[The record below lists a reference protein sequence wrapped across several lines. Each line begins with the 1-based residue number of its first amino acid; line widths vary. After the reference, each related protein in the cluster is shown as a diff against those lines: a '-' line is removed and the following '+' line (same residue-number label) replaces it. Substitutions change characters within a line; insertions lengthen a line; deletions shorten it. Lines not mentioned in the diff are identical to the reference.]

1 MTTPSSAQQRTV
13 SVTAF
18 GLEVHIRIAGSRA
31 DELLEHVLATWEWC
45 GAGLVQGGSTS
56 GLLVSALLDDD
67 RAVIDAAAQRGEVA
81 GNSVQAVGHRLT
93 NAVTLAAI
101 GAARGELLMLRA
113 AAVAELET
121 GRTVVLVGP
130 AGAGKSTASR
140 TLGRHFGYV
149 TDETVALTRS
159 LDVLP
164 YPKPVPVFPDGQRWG
179 RVQHSPAELGL
190 ARTRG
195 ALRPAGLLFLDRQDS
210 PTPPVLTEVPTGEA
224 LAQLGGQT
232 SFLGS
237 LDRPLHFLADL
248 VHATGGAHTVT
259 YSDANDLVGV
269 VSAMLADE
277 DRTTSDGCDPRQ
289 ATLAEA
295 YGDAIPP
302 RTPEDTPIGCRS
314 FTDFHIED
322 GVGSVMV
329 DDRVTVLSPMATRI
343 LTLLGDGTATAKPLT
358 EALLA
363 EFGDPDDGDP
373 LLLVDGLI
381 ADLIDA
387 GLVEHVSS

>member
-1 MTTPSSAQQRTV
+1 
-13 SVTAF
+13 
-18 GLEVHIRIAGSRA
+18 
-31 DELLEHVLATWEWC
+31 
-45 GAGLVQGGSTS
+45 
-56 GLLVSALLDDD
+56 
-67 RAVIDAAAQRGEVA
+67 
-81 GNSVQAVGHRLT
+81 
-93 NAVTLAAI
+93 
-101 GAARGELLMLRA
+101 
-113 AAVAELET
+113 
-121 GRTVVLVGP
+121 VLVGGP
-130 AGAGKSTASR
+130 GAGKSTAAR
-140 TLGRHFGYV
+140 TLSRHYGYV

-164 YPKPVPVFPDGQRWG
+164 YPRPVSLSPDGPRRG
-179 RVQHSPAELGL
+179 KVQHPPAELGL
-190 ARTRG
+190 VPAPE
-195 ALRPAGLLFLDRQDS
+195 ALRPAALLFLDRQAS
-210 PTPPVLTEVPTGEA
+210 PTPPVLTKVPTGEA

-248 VHATGGAHTVT
+248 VHAAGGAHTVT
-259 YSDANDLVGV
+259 YSNADDLVAV
-269 VSAMLADE
+269 VEALLAE
-277 DRTTSDGCDPRQ
+277 DDRPTGYGGDPRQ
-289 ATLAEA
+289 PTLAEA

-314 FTDFHIED
+314 FTDFHLED

-363 EFGDPDDGDP
+363 EFGDPDAGDP

-387 GLVEHVSS
+387 GLVEHVEP

>member
-1 MTTPSSAQQRTV
+1 VTSPTTSPERTV

-18 GLEVHIRIAGSRA
+18 GCEVRIQIAGSRA
-31 DELLEHVLATWEWC
+31 DELLEHVLDAWGWC
-45 GAGLVQGGSTS
+45 GATPVQSGSDGLV
-56 GLLVSALLDDD
+56 VSALLDDD
-67 RAVIDAAAQRGEVA
+67 RAIIEAAAQRGEVA
-81 GNSVQAVGHRLT
+81 GDSVQAVSDRLT
-93 NAVTLAAI
+93 PAVTLAAI
-101 GAARGELLMLRA
+101 GATRGELLMLRA
-113 AAVAELET
+113 AAVAEPET
-121 GRTVVLVGP
+121 GRTVVLVGG
-130 AGAGKSTASR
+130 AGAGKSTAAR
-140 TLGRHFGYV
+140 TLSRHYGYV

-164 YPKPVPVFPDGQRWG
+164 YPRPVSLSPDGPRRG
-179 RVQHSPAELGL
+179 KVQHPPAELGL
-190 ARTRG
+190 VPAPE
-195 ALRPAGLLFLDRQDS
+195 ALRPAALLFLDRQGS

-248 VHATGGAHTVT
+248 VHAAGGAHTVT
-259 YSDANDLVGV
+259 YSNADDLVAV
-269 VSAMLADE
+269 VEALLAE
-277 DRTTSDGCDPRQ
+277 DDRPTGYGGDPRQ
-289 ATLAEA
+289 PTLAEA

-314 FTDFHIED
+314 FTDFHLED

-363 EFGDPDDGDP
+363 EFGDPDAGDP

-387 GLVEHVSS
+387 GLVEHVEP

>member
-1 MTTPSSAQQRTV
+1 M

-18 GLEVHIRIAGSRA
+18 GREVHIRIAGSRA
-31 DELLEHVLATWEWC
+31 DELLEHVFEAWGWC
-45 GAGLVQGGSTS
+45 GATLVQS
-56 GLLVSALLDDD
+56 GTGELVVSALLDDD

-81 GNSVQAVGHRLT
+81 GNSVQAVSDRLT
-93 NAVTLAAI
+93 PAVTLAAI

-121 GRTVVLVGP
+121 GRTVVLVGG
-130 AGAGKSTASR
+130 AGAGKSTAAR
-140 TLGRHFGYV
+140 TLGRLYGYV

-164 YPKPVPVFPDGQRWG
+164 YPKPVSLFPDGPWSG
-179 RVQHSPAELGL
+179 KAQHAPADLGL
-190 ARTRG
+190 LRAPG
-195 ALRPAGLLFLDRQDS
+195 GLRPAGLLFLDRQGS
-210 PTPPVLTEVPTGEA
+210 PTPPVLTTVPTGEA
-224 LAQLGGQT
+224 LAHLGEQT

-248 VHATGGAHTVT
+248 VHAAGGAHTVT
-259 YSDANDLVGV
+259 YSDADDLVAV
-269 VSAMLADE
+269 VRAMLAD
-277 DRTTSDGCDPRQ
+277 DARPTSHGCDPRED
-289 ATLAEA
+289 TLAEA
-295 YGDAIPP
+295 YGDDTSP

-343 LTLLGDGTATAKPLT
+343 LTLLGAGTATARQLT

-363 EFGDPDDGDP
+363 EFGDPDAGDP

-387 GLVEHVSS
+387 GLVEHVIA